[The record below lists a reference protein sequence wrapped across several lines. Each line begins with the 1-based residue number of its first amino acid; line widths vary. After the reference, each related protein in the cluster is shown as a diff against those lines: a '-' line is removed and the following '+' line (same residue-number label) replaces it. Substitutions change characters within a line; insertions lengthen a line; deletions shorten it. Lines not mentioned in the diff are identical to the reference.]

1 MNTKRIIPCLDIKDG
16 NVVKGINFKG
26 ILNIGDP
33 IELARRYSEEGAD
46 ELVFLDI
53 TASTEQHQPLLK
65 LIQQVAREIDIPLI
79 VGGGIASLACAKAI
93 IQAGA
98 AKVSIGSA
106 AVERP
111 HLIQELSK
119 TLGKERIVVAID
131 TKRKEKVDGVYT
143 KGGSQATTWET
154 LAWAK
159 EMERQGAGE
168 ILLTSVDADGMQQ
181 GFALEITDRVSR
193 NVSIPVI
200 ASGGAGNKEDFI
212 QLFKKTKA
220 DAGLAAS
227 IFHYKKVS
235 LPELKSSIK
244 NL

>member
-16 NVVKGINFKG
+16 NVVKGINFKD
-26 ILNIGDP
+26 ILNIGNP
-33 IELARRYSEEGAD
+33 VELARRYNEEGAD

-53 TASTEQHQPLLK
+53 TASTDQHQPLLK
-65 LIQQVAREIDIPLI
+65 LIQQVAQEIDIPLI
-79 VGGGIASLACAKAI
+79 VGGGIASLARAKAI

-106 AVERP
+106 AVEQP
-111 HLIQELSK
+111 NLIQELSK

-131 TKRKEKVDGVYT
+131 TKRKDEVDYVCT
-143 KGGSQATTWET
+143 KGGSQVTSWET

-168 ILLTSVDADGMQQ
+168 VLLTSVDADGTQQ
-181 GFALEITDRVSR
+181 GFALEITDQVSR

-212 QLFKKTKA
+212 ELFKKTKA